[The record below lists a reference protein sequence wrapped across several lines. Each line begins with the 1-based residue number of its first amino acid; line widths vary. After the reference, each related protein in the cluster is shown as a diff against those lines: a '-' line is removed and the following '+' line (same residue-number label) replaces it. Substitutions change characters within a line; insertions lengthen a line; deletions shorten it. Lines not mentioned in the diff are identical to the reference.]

1 MIAVLA
7 VLFVATIVVLTGLWK
22 ASQNFSTN
30 LLGY

>member
-1 MIAVLA
+1 MIV

-22 ASQNFSTN
+22 ASQTFSTN